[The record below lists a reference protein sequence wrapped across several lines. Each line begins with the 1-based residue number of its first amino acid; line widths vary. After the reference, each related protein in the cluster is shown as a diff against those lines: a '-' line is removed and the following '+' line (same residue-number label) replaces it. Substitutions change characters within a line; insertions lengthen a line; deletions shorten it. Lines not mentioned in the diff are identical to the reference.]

1 MPVDRRLLPVSSGT
15 FLALLVGCGVGAGA
29 PASVATGTPLAPV
42 PSSTPVLTVPPQW
55 ADAVCAGYLTIT
67 IPVDL
72 QDAADTNERTNEAFD
87 ARRASA

>member
-1 MPVDRRLLPVSSGT
+1 
-15 FLALLVGCGVGAGA
+15 
-29 PASVATGTPLAPV
+29 
-42 PSSTPVLTVPPQW
+42 
-55 ADAVCAGYLTIT
+55 VCAGYLTIT